1 MSFITQEQAE
11 QILGADF
18 APAGDKAR
26 LILLANTWMKN
37 EIGFIPDPIDQILKD
52 AACEI
57 IKGIQA
63 GVIYS
68 GIARQTTNESVKAD
82 TVQVSE
88 TFAEGSREISE
99 YEQIAKA
106 LIDSLNLVNPDA
118 TQGFGFEVYRA

>member
-26 LILLANTWMKN
+26 LIKLSNTWMKN
-37 EIGFIPDPIDQILKD
+37 QVGYVPDTIDPILID

-57 IKGIQA
+57 IKGINA
-63 GVIYS
+63 GVIYA
-68 GIARQTTNESVKAD
+68 GIARQTTSESVKAD

-88 TFAEGSREISE
+88 TFSEDSREVSE
-99 YEQIAKA
+99 FEQIAKA
-106 LIDSLNLVNPDA
+106 YIDSLDLKPK
-118 TQGFGFEVYRA
+118 GFAFKVYRG

>member
-1 MSFITQEQAE
+1 MSFITVTEAE
-11 QILGADF
+11 SILGAGF
-18 APAGDKAR
+18 AEDGDKAR
-26 LILLANTWMKN
+26 LIKLANTWMKN
-37 EIGFIPDPIDQILKD
+37 EVSFVPDSIDPLLKD

-68 GIARQTTNESVKAD
+68 GVARQTISESVKAD

-88 TFAEGSREISE
+88 TYAEGSVEISE

-106 LIDSLNLVNPDA
+106 YIESLDLKPK
-118 TQGFGFEVYRA
+118 GFAFEVYRG

>member
-26 LILLANTWMKN
+26 LVLLANTWMKN
-37 EIGFIPDPIDQILKD
+37 EVGFIPDLIDPILID

-68 GIARQTTNESVKAD
+68 GISRQTTSESVKAD

-99 YEQIAKA
+99 YEQIAQA
-106 LIDSLNLVNPDA
+106 FIDSLNLVNPDA
-118 TQGFGFEVYRA
+118 AQGFGFEVFRA

>member
-26 LILLANTWMKN
+26 LIKLANTWMRN
-37 EIGFIPDPIDQILKD
+37 EVVYVPDPIDPLLID

-63 GVIYS
+63 GVIYV
-68 GIARQTTNESVKAD
+68 GVARQTTSESVKAD
-82 TVQVSE
+82 TVQVTES
-88 TFAEGSREISE
+88 FAEGSVEISE
-99 YEQIAKA
+99 FEQIARA
-106 LIDSLNLVNPDA
+106 FIDSLGLKS
-118 TQGFGFEVYRA
+118 QGFTFEVFRA

>member
-37 EIGFIPDPIDQILKD
+37 HVGHVPNEIADELKT

-57 IKGIQA
+57 IKGIIA
-63 GVIYS
+63 KVIYA
-68 GIARQTTNESVKAD
+68 GIDRQTTSERVKAD
-82 TVQVSE
+82 TV
-88 TFAEGSREISE
+88 
-99 YEQIAKA
+99 
-106 LIDSLNLVNPDA
+106 
-118 TQGFGFEVYRA
+118 EVE

>member
-18 APAGDKAR
+18 APAGDKVR

-37 EIGFIPDPIDQILKD
+37 EVGFVPDPIDPILID

-68 GIARQTTNESVKAD
+68 GIARQTTSESVKAD

-106 LIDSLNLVNPDA
+106 LIDSLGLKPK
-118 TQGFGFEVYRA
+118 GFGFEVYRA

>member
-1 MSFITQEQAE
+1 MSFITVGDAE
-11 QILGADF
+11 SILGAYF
-18 APAGDKAR
+18 AEDGDKAR
-26 LILLANTWMKN
+26 LIKLANTWMKN
-37 EIGFIPDPIDQILKD
+37 EVSFVPDSIDPLLKD

-68 GIARQTTNESVKAD
+68 GVARQTTSESVKAD

-88 TFAEGSREISE
+88 TYAEGSVEISE

-106 LIDSLNLVNPDA
+106 YIDSLDLKPK
-118 TQGFGFEVYRA
+118 GFTFEVYRG

>member
-18 APAGDKAR
+18 APTGDKAR
-26 LILLANTWMKN
+26 LIKLSNTWMKN
-37 EIGFIPDPIDQILKD
+37 EVGYVPDTIDPILID

-57 IKGIQA
+57 IKGINA
-63 GVIYS
+63 GVIYA
-68 GIARQTTNESVKAD
+68 GIARQTTSESVKAD

-106 LIDSLNLVNPDA
+106 LIDSLNLKSK
-118 TQGFGFEVYRA
+118 GFTFEVYRA